1 MNPQKRFR
9 ETTYRKRL
17 RVENF
22 TNTIEISV
30 KNLHSKKIRLSLF
43 TNNYLTTKPMRR
55 KVTLK
60 QIAKEL
66 DVSISTVSKSLR
78 DSPEISEDTRLKV
91 QAFAKL
97 YNYKPNLIALSLKNK
112 KTKTIGII
120 IPEIVHHFFATVI
133 SGIEHVANE
142 NGYNV
147 IVTLSDESFDKE
159 VINMEMLANGSIDG
173 FIMSLSK
180 ETQHKKDFHHITEV
194 INQGMPVVMFDRVTN
209 DILCDKVII
218 DDNLAAYEAVQSLI
232 DNGFKKI
239 ALITTVDYVSVGK
252 LRTDG
257 YIKALKTN
265 NIEIN
270 PELIIKIEDIDNC
283 EFQIEELVSNKE
295 LDAIFA
301 VNELFAVTAIKA
313 AKKTNMK
320 VPEDI
325 SIIGFTDGI
334 ISKYSSPSITTVS
347 QNGIKMGGKAAKML
361 IDRLEAEQED
371 DEHYK
376 TEVIETHLVVREST
390 PTL

>member
-1 MNPQKRFR
+1 MK
-9 ETTYRKRL
+9 
-17 RVENF
+17 
-22 TNTIEISV
+22 
-30 KNLHSKKIRLSLF
+30 
-43 TNNYLTTKPMRR
+43 R

-97 YNYKPNLIALSLKNK
+97 YNYKPNLIALSLKNR

-142 NGYNV
+142 KGYNV

-159 VINMEMLANGSIDG
+159 VINMDMLANGSIDG

-180 ETQHKKDFHHITEV
+180 ETQYRRDFHHISEV

-209 DILCDKVII
+209 DISCDKVII
-218 DDNLAAYEAVQSLI
+218 DDNLAAYEAVQRLI
-232 DNGFKKI
+232 DAGFKNI

-265 NIEIN
+265 DRAID
-270 PELIIKIEDIDNC
+270 PSLIIKIEDIDNC
-283 EFQIEELVSNKE
+283 TSQIEELIQNNNI
-295 LDAIFA
+295 DAVFA

-313 AKKTNMK
+313 AKKQGIN
-320 VPEDI
+320 VPDDLAV
-325 SIIGFTDGI
+325 IGFTDGI
-334 ISKYSSPSITTVS
+334 ISKYSSPSITTVG
-347 QNGIKMGGKAAKML
+347 QNGIEMGGKAAQML
-361 IDRLEAEQED
+361 IDRLETELDEE
-371 DEHYK
+371 EHYK
-376 TEVIETHLVVREST
+376 TEVIETHLVIREST

>member
-1 MNPQKRFR
+1 MKR
-9 ETTYRKRL
+9 
-17 RVENF
+17 
-22 TNTIEISV
+22 
-30 KNLHSKKIRLSLF
+30 KI
-43 TNNYLTTKPMRR
+43 
-55 KVTLK
+55 TLK

-97 YNYKPNLIALSLKNK
+97 YNYKPNNIALSLKNR
-112 KTKTIGII
+112 KTKTIAII

-133 SGIEHVANE
+133 SGIEQVAGE

-147 IVTLSDESFDKE
+147 IICLSDESFDKE

-180 ETQHKKDFHHITEV
+180 ETQSKGDFHHIIEV

-218 DDNLAAYEAVQSLI
+218 DDNRAAFESIERLI
-232 DNGFKKI
+232 NNGFKKI

-252 LRTDG
+252 LRTEG
-257 YIKALKTN
+257 YSRALRAN
-265 NIEIN
+265 DRSVDEN
-270 PELIIKIEDIDNC
+270 LILRIEDIDNC
-283 EFQIEELVSNKE
+283 TAPIEKFISETKP
-295 LDAIFA
+295 DAVFA

-313 AKKTNMK
+313 SKKIGLE

-325 SIIGFTDGI
+325 SVIGFTDGI

-347 QNGIKMGGKAAKML
+347 QDGIEMGGKAAKML
-361 IDRLEAEQED
+361 IQRLESED
-371 DEHYK
+371 EEEEEHYK
-376 TEVIETHLVVREST
+376 TEVIETHLVEREST
-390 PTL
+390 RSLKKGNF

>member
-1 MNPQKRFR
+1 MK
-9 ETTYRKRL
+9 
-17 RVENF
+17 
-22 TNTIEISV
+22 
-30 KNLHSKKIRLSLF
+30 
-43 TNNYLTTKPMRR
+43 R

-97 YNYKPNLIALSLKNK
+97 YNYKPNLIALSLKNR

-133 SGIEHVANE
+133 SGIEQIANE
-142 NGYNV
+142 RGYNV

-180 ETQHKKDFHHITEV
+180 ETQYRKDFHHIIEV

-209 DILCDKVII
+209 DISCDKVII
-218 DDNLAAYEAVQSLI
+218 DDSLAAYEAVQKLI
-232 DNGFKKI
+232 DTGLRNI
-239 ALITTVDYVSVGK
+239 ALISTVDYVSVGK

-265 NIEIN
+265 DIAID
-270 PELIIKIEDIDNC
+270 PDLILKIEDIDNC
-283 EFQIEELVSNKE
+283 SGQIEQLIENNTI
-295 LDAIFA
+295 DAIFA

-313 AKKTNMK
+313 AKKQGIN
-320 VPEDI
+320 VPENMAV
-325 SIIGFTDGI
+325 IGFTDGI
-334 ISKYSSPSITTVS
+334 ISKYSSPSITTVG
-347 QNGIKMGGKAAKML
+347 QNGIKMGNKAAQML
-361 IDRLEAEQED
+361 INRLETELEEE
-371 DEHYK
+371 EHYK
-376 TEVIETHLVVREST
+376 TEIIETNLVVREST

>member
-1 MNPQKRFR
+1 MK
-9 ETTYRKRL
+9 
-17 RVENF
+17 
-22 TNTIEISV
+22 
-30 KNLHSKKIRLSLF
+30 
-43 TNNYLTTKPMRR
+43 R

-78 DSPEISEDTRLKV
+78 DSPEISEDTRQKV

-133 SGIEHVANE
+133 SGIEHIANE
-142 NGYNV
+142 RGYNV
-147 IVTLSDESFDKE
+147 IVCLSDESFDKE

-218 DDNLAAYEAVQSLI
+218 DDNLAAYNAVHDLI
-232 DNGFKKI
+232 NNDYKKI
-239 ALITTVDYVSVGK
+239 GLITTVDYVSVGK

-257 YIKALKTN
+257 YLKALKN
-265 NIEIN
+265 NDIKIDEN
-270 PELIIKIEDIDNC
+270 LIIKIEDIENC
-283 EFQIEELVSNKE
+283 TEPIEELIANQKP
-295 LDAIFA
+295 DAIFA

-313 AKKTNMK
+313 AKKLNIK
-320 VPEDI
+320 VPEELAV
-325 SIIGFTDGI
+325 IGFTDGI
-334 ISKYSSPSITTVS
+334 ISTYSSPSITTVS
-347 QNGIKMGGKAAKML
+347 QNGIKMGNKAAQML
-361 IDRLEAEQED
+361 IERLESED
-371 DEHYK
+371 EEEHYK
-376 TEVIETHLVVREST
+376 TEVIETHLVQREST
-390 PTL
+390 PALK